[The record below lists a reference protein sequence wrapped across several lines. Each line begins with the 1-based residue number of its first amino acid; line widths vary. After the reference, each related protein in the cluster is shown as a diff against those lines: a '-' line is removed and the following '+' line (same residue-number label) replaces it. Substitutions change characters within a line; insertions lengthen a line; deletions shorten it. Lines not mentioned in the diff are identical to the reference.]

1 MRTYAG
7 EINPLVILAIIVGA
21 FALIALIAFI
31 IYRLLHPKLK
41 QDDEKPSDEQMLQE
55 SLDRVLEPIED
66 EKTAEAVASYHDK
79 EDE

>member
-1 MRTYAG
+1 MRVFA
-7 EINPLVILAIIVGA
+7 EINPLIILAIIVGS
-21 FALIALIAFI
+21 FALIALLAFI

-41 QDDEKPSDEQMLQE
+41 DEDKPTDEQMLQE

-79 EDE
+79 EDD

>member
-1 MRTYAG
+1 MRVFA
-7 EINPLVILAIIVGA
+7 EINPLIILAIIVGS
-21 FALIALIAFI
+21 FALIALLAFI

-41 QDDEKPSDEQMLQE
+41 DEDKPTDEQMLQE